1 MSKYL
6 AKIKFKMKKTHP
18 DIGCIQGEWTPDRIF
33 EFDDVYEFQE
43 GWYEPD
49 YEKQYMKHDLALV
62 AGGGYNADHIAD
74 VKYEIKKITKKEAQE
89 WREARERR
97 MQEARTLTES

>member
-1 MSKYL
+1 MSTYL

-33 EFDDVYEFQE
+33 EFEDVYIFQE

-49 YEKQYMKHDLALV
+49 YEKDYIKHDLRLV
-62 AGGGYNADHIAD
+62 AGGGYKTDGIAD
-74 VKYEIKKITKKEAQE
+74 VKFEIRKITEKEAQE
-89 WREARERR
+89 WQEEQGRRLQKEDEA
-97 MQEARTLTES
+97 